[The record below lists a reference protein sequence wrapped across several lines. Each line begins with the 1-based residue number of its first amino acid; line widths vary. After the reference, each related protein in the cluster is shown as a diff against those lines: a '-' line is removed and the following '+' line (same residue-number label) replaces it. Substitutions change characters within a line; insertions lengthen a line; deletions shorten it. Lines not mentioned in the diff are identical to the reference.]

1 MLIRAGKTGHRRKYY
16 NEMVQAFGRRS
27 MQTVCHVY
35 QFISMYLNV
44 FQARPLT
51 VVMQHAE
58 YVTLRLVLIEPG
70 VRAPLFASYASTD
83 LARPRL

>member
-1 MLIRAGKTGHRRKYY
+1 
-16 NEMVQAFGRRS
+16 
-27 MQTVCHVY
+27 MQMICHVY
-35 QFISMYLNV
+35 RFMYMYLNV
-44 FQARPLT
+44 FQARSLT

-58 YVTLRLVLIEPG
+58 YVTLRLVLIDLS

>member
-1 MLIRAGKTGHRRKYY
+1 
-16 NEMVQAFGRRS
+16 

-35 QFISMYLNV
+35 QSMYMYFNV

-70 VRAPLFASYASTD
+70 VHALLFASYASID

>member
-1 MLIRAGKTGHRRKYY
+1 MSGRCFLERSTSDLMLIRAGKTGHRKRYY
-16 NEMVQAFGRRS
+16 NEMVQAFGERL
-27 MQTVCHVY
+27 MQ
-35 QFISMYLNV
+35 MM
-44 FQARPLT
+44 

-58 YVTLRLVLIEPG
+58 YVTLRLVLIDLS